1 MVQAV
6 FCDFYGTLVHEDG
19 EVINTICQEIMRT
32 GRAENTRQIAGYWWD
47 VFQEAC
53 RPSCGDAFQT
63 QRQLEWAA
71 LDQTIR
77 AFHSSA
83 DCSALSQLLFEHWQ
97 SPPAFEDSGD
107 FLARCP
113 VPVYIVSNIDR
124 VDISAA
130 IRRHNFSAAGVF
142 TSEDA
147 KSYKPRPEL
156 FRLALAETG
165 LAPGEVI
172 HIGDSLSSDVG
183 GAAPLGISALW
194 LNLNSR
200 PVPAGVRSISS
211 LAEVPQILRAL

>member
-19 EVINTICQEIMRT
+19 EVINTICQEIMGT
-32 GRAENTRQIAGYWWD
+32 GQAENTRQIAGYWGN

-53 RPSCGDAFQT
+53 RLSFGDGFQT
-63 QRQLEWAA
+63 QRQLERAS
-71 LDQTIR
+71 LSQTIR

-83 DCSALSQLLFEHWQ
+83 DCNALSQLLFDRWQ
-97 SPPAFEDSGD
+97 SLPAFEDSGD
-107 FLARCP
+107 FLAGCS

-130 IRRHNFSAAGVF
+130 IRHHNFSAAGVF

-165 LAPGEVI
+165 LAPCEVV
-172 HIGDSLSSDVG
+172 HIGDSLSSDVD
-183 GAAPLGISALW
+183 GAAPLGIPALW
-194 LNLNSR
+194 LNRNSR

-211 LAEVPQILRAL
+211 LAEVSQILRAL

>member
-32 GRAENTRQIAGYWWD
+32 GQAENTRQIAGYWGN

-53 RPSCGDAFQT
+53 RLSFGDGFQT
-63 QRQLEWAA
+63 QRQLERAS
-71 LDQTIR
+71 LSQTIR
-77 AFHSSA
+77 TFRSSA
-83 DCSALSQLLFEHWQ
+83 DCNALSQLLFDRWQ

-107 FLARCP
+107 FLAGCP

-130 IRRHNFSAAGVF
+130 IRHHNFSAAGVF

-165 LAPGEVI
+165 LAPCEVV
-172 HIGDSLSSDVG
+172 HIGDSLTSDVG
-183 GAAPLGISALW
+183 GAAPLGIPALW
-194 LNLNSR
+194 FNRNSR

-211 LAEVPQILRAL
+211 LAEVSQIFRAL

>member
-47 VFQEAC
+47 IFQEAC
-53 RPSCGDAFQT
+53 RLSCGDAFQT
-63 QRQLEWAA
+63 QRQLERTS

-83 DCSALSQLLFEHWQ
+83 DCSALSLLLFEHWQ

-113 VPVYIVSNIDR
+113 CRSTSSPTSTAWTSRPRSGITIFPQQACSPARTRNPTNPGPNCSGSPWR
-124 VDISAA
+124 KRASPLAKSSTLATPSPAMSAA
-130 IRRHNFSAAGVF
+130 PRRWGSPPCG
-142 TSEDA
+142 
-147 KSYKPRPEL
+147 
-156 FRLALAETG
+156 
-165 LAPGEVI
+165 
-172 HIGDSLSSDVG
+172 
-183 GAAPLGISALW
+183 
-194 LNLNSR
+194 
-200 PVPAGVRSISS
+200 
-211 LAEVPQILRAL
+211 

>member
-1 MVQAV
+1 M
-6 FCDFYGTLVHEDG
+6 
-19 EVINTICQEIMRT
+19 
-32 GRAENTRQIAGYWWD
+32 
-47 VFQEAC
+47 
-53 RPSCGDAFQT
+53 
-63 QRQLEWAA
+63 
-71 LDQTIR
+71 
-77 AFHSSA
+77 
-83 DCSALSQLLFEHWQ
+83 SQLLFEHWQ